1 MSNSA
6 AARVKRRRTG
16 EEDVVDEDAGDK
28 HPNCSSICLVTLSEK
43 LRFLSDKNYDAFGAN
58 HVTIRPCAN
67 SDWLARQEHEAYC
80 NGLAPNSGRS
90 IPRPKI
96 FNCVNDNGP

>member
-43 LRFLSDKNYDAFGAN
+43 LRFLSDKNYDLFGAN
-58 HVTIRPCAN
+58 DSLGYPFYV
-67 SDWLARQEHEAYC
+67 L
-80 NGLAPNSGRS
+80 S
-90 IPRPKI
+90 IS
-96 FNCVNDNGP
+96 CVY

>member
-43 LRFLSDKNYDAFGAN
+43 LRFLSDKNYDLFGAN
-58 HVTIRPCAN
+58 DSLGGPFYV
-67 SDWLARQEHEAYC
+67 L
-80 NGLAPNSGRS
+80 S
-90 IPRPKI
+90 IS
-96 FNCVNDNGP
+96 CVY

>member
-16 EEDVVDEDAGDK
+16 EEDVVDGHADDK

-43 LRFLSDKNYDAFGAN
+43 LRFLSDKNYDLFGAN
-58 HVTIRPCAN
+58 DSLGSPFYV
-67 SDWLARQEHEAYC
+67 L
-80 NGLAPNSGRS
+80 S
-90 IPRPKI
+90 I
-96 FNCVNDNGP
+96 

>member
-16 EEDVVDEDAGDK
+16 EEDVVDGDADDK

-43 LRFLSDKNYDAFGAN
+43 LRFLSDKNYDLFGAN
-58 HVTIRPCAN
+58 DSLGSPFYVPVSYTHLTLPTKA
-67 SDWLARQEHEAYC
+67 
-80 NGLAPNSGRS
+80 
-90 IPRPKI
+90 
-96 FNCVNDNGP
+96 